1 MTGAVAGGSP
11 PAGQK
16 RRLSPP
22 PRRPLVAAVAVACA
36 GTLLTG
42 VGYAVAGL
50 PAAGAGGAP
59 RATGA
64 APGPSRPS
72 PPASARP
79 PRFGA
84 GDLAAVDA
92 ILDRRARALRAGD
105 LAAFLADVDPALRAR
120 QRELFAGLR
129 RLPLAT
135 WRQRADPAATPAA
148 VPVPP
153 PAVRPEPALVPDHD
167 PAHPG
172 PAAAAGRISWT
183 VRITLRYRL
192 RGFDATDT
200 VDTQYLTFARPA
212 AGGRTSIVG
221 DGAARGLADDPE
233 IWADGPLSVVRGRH
247 SLVIGAG
254 GRRPRLRR
262 IAALLD
268 RAVPAVTG
276 VVGAAWARRAVAL
289 VPATDAQAAALAG
302 GGPSLREIAAVSTVT
317 RGPGGRPGNDRI
329 VVSPAGYPR
338 LNGIGRH
345 VVLTHELTHI
355 ATRAAADARTPA
367 WLVEGLADYVGYKG
381 LGVPVSSAA
390 RELRREVAGGR
401 LPRALPGSADF
412 SGDSGRLPQAYE
424 EAWLACRMVAGRYGE
439 QRLVRLYRA
448 AGTRPGDPFRR
459 VLGVDAAE
467 FTSMWR
473 GYLRRE
479 LG

>member
-22 PRRPLVAAVAVACA
+22 PRRPLAAAIAVACA
-36 GTLLTG
+36 GTMLTG
-42 VGYAVAGL
+42 IGYAVAGP
-50 PAAGAGGAP
+50 PAAGAGRGA
-59 RATGA
+59 ATGGHGLAGISGTSGPSPA
-64 APGPSRPS
+64 APAGG
-72 PPASARP
+72 

-92 ILDRRARALRAGD
+92 ILARRARALRTGD
-105 LAAFLADVDPALRAR
+105 LGVFRADVAPALRPG

-135 WRQRADPAATPAA
+135 WRQRADPAATP
-148 VPVPP
+148 VPV
-153 PAVRPEPALVPDHD
+153 R
-167 PAHPG
+167 G
-172 PAAAAGRISWT
+172 PAGRDAWT
-183 VRITLRYRL
+183 LRITVRYRL
-192 RGFDATDT
+192 RGFDHTDT
-200 VDTQYLTFARPA
+200 VDTQYLTFAR
-212 AGGRTSIVG
+212 AGGRLSIVG
-221 DGAARGLADDPE
+221 DGTAQGLVDDPE

-247 SLVIGAG
+247 SLVIGTG
-254 GRRPRLRR
+254 GQGPRLRQ

-268 RAVPAVTG
+268 RAVPGVTG
-276 VVGAAWARRAVAL
+276 VVGAGWARRAVAL
-289 VPATDAQAAALAG
+289 VPATDAQAAALADD
-302 GGPSLREIAAVSTVT
+302 GPSLREIAAVATVT
-317 RGPGGRPGNDRI
+317 RGAGGGRGSDRI

-338 LNGIGRH
+338 LNEIGRH

-367 WLVEGLADYVGYKG
+367 WLVEGFADYVGYKG
-381 LGVPVSSAA
+381 LDVPVASAA

-401 LPRALPGSADF
+401 LPSALPGPADF
-412 SGDSGRLPQAYE
+412 SGASGRLPQAYE

-439 QRLVRLYRA
+439 ERLVRLYRV
-448 AGTRPGDPFRR
+448 AGARPGEAFRR

-473 GYLRRE
+473 DYLRRE